1 MPGPFQ
7 VRAARRG
14 SRERAKREDESD
26 SAWRGAPSGPSRHH
40 GLLVRLGTRN
50 IRTHGGHI
58 QSLQAFNLRQWI
70 DANRAQLRP
79 PVGNKRV
86 FRDGDFIIM
95 VVGGPNARKDFH
107 VDPGE
112 EFFYQLEGDM
122 VLRTVQDGR
131 AVEVPIRAGEVL
143 LIPPKLPHSP
153 QRPANT
159 VGLVI
164 ERVRRAGELDGFQW
178 YCERC
183 GQLLYEEFFELT
195 DIEKQ
200 FPPVFER
207 FFASA
212 AKRTCARCGAV
223 MERS

>member
-1 MPGPFQ
+1 M
-7 VRAARRG
+7 
-14 SRERAKREDESD
+14 ESL
-26 SAWRGAPSGPSRHH
+26 H
-40 GLLVRLGTRN
+40 
-50 IRTHGGHI
+50 
-58 QSLQAFNLRQWI
+58 AFNFRQWI
-70 DANRAQLRP
+70 DANRALLKP

-95 VVGGPNARKDFH
+95 VVGGPNARKDYH
-107 VDPGE
+107 VDPGQ

-122 VLRTVQDGR
+122 VLKTIQDGR
-131 AVEVPIRAGEVL
+131 QVDLPIRAGDVL
-143 LIPPKLPHSP
+143 LIPPRLPHSP

-164 ERVRRAGELDGFQW
+164 ERVRRPAELDGFQW

-183 GQLLYEEFFELT
+183 GYLLYEEFFPLT

-207 FFASA
+207 FFASLQ
-212 AKRTCARCGAV
+212 KRTCARCGTV
-223 MERS
+223 MERA

>member
-1 MPGPFQ
+1 M
-7 VRAARRG
+7 
-14 SRERAKREDESD
+14 ESL
-26 SAWRGAPSGPSRHH
+26 H
-40 GLLVRLGTRN
+40 
-50 IRTHGGHI
+50 
-58 QSLQAFNLRQWI
+58 AFNFRQWI
-70 DANRAQLRP
+70 DANRALLKP

-95 VVGGPNARKDFH
+95 VVGGPNARKDYH
-107 VDPGE
+107 VDPGQ

-122 VLRTVQDGR
+122 VLKTIQDGR
-131 AVEVPIRAGEVL
+131 QIELPIRAGEVL
-143 LIPPKLPHSP
+143 LIPPRLPHSP

-164 ERVRRAGELDGFQW
+164 ERARRPAELDGFQW

-183 GQLLYEEFFELT
+183 GHLLYEEFFPLT

-207 FFASA
+207 FFASLQ
-212 AKRTCARCGAV
+212 KRTCARCGTV
-223 MERS
+223 MERA

>member
-1 MPGPFQ
+1 M
-7 VRAARRG
+7 
-14 SRERAKREDESD
+14 ESL
-26 SAWRGAPSGPSRHH
+26 H
-40 GLLVRLGTRN
+40 
-50 IRTHGGHI
+50 
-58 QSLQAFNLRQWI
+58 AFNFREWI
-70 DANRAQLRP
+70 EANRALLKP

-95 VVGGPNARKDFH
+95 VVGGPNARQDYH
-107 VDPGE
+107 VDPGQ

-122 VLRTVQDGR
+122 VLKTMQDGR
-131 AVEVPIRAGEVL
+131 QVEVPIRAGEVL
-143 LIPPKLPHSP
+143 LIPPGLPHSP

-164 ERVRRAGELDGFQW
+164 ERARRAGELDGFQW

-183 GQLLYEEFFELT
+183 GHRLYEEFFPLT

-207 FFASA
+207 FFANRQ
-212 AKRTCARCGAV
+212 KRTCARCGTV
-223 MERS
+223 MERA